1 VPLVV
6 YDRISAHTVSLF
18 FISKL
23 CSVYVYKDKDCIIY
37 FLFNKMLF
45 LNYARLDQILQ
56 SAPWGQLKYIFADEM
71 PFLPS
76 NQLSQGNEEKSKHG
90 YQPGKVA
97 I

>member
-1 VPLVV
+1 
-6 YDRISAHTVSLF
+6 
-18 FISKL
+18 
-23 CSVYVYKDKDCIIY
+23 
-37 FLFNKMLF
+37 MLF